1 MIVLLGTC
9 VKVAYYDNGSDFNNH
24 YQYFT
29 GVEIMMFIGFGY
41 LMTFLKRYGMGALGL
56 TMLITI
62 LGLEW
67 GIWIEWFMAKLM
79 YHDNFDLLELNIGI
93 IHIGLIL
100 VTSLL
105 ISYGAI
111 IGKVNPLQLVIMT
124 ILEALFYSINKAI
137 LIETIALV
145 DPGGSIQT
153 HLFGAYFG
161 LAVSFALGKPSTT
174 TDNETNHVS
183 DIFSFVGTLFL
194 FIYWPSFNGGEL
206 PSNSHAQQR
215 AVINTILSLLA
226 GSVGTFVMSSL
237 LNSSAKFRPVD
248 IQNAT
253 LAGGVA
259 IGTACS
265 LNLRPSDSMI
275 IGLVAGML
283 STFGFARLTPLLE
296 ARIGLHDTCGVHNL
310 HGMPGIIAGV
320 SSIVLIA
327 IKAPLGHDMPEVFIY
342 ENQALRQLY
351 ALLLTLGIS
360 IGSGLLTGFVLKLV
374 GPPKG
379 TDNYSDFPYWEVH
392 PWERDEV
399 EHHVKDVKDEKNEK
413 NEKNGAHASK
423 DKHGDAVYN
432 KIENGRYSPD
442 DDEVQ
447 EFEYEPKNVSVKN
460 KPK

>member
-1 MIVLLGTC
+1 
-9 VKVAYYDNGSDFNNH
+9 
-24 YQYFT
+24 
-29 GVEIMMFIGFGY
+29 
-41 LMTFLKRYGMGALGL
+41 
-56 TMLITI
+56 
-62 LGLEW
+62 
-67 GIWIEWFMAKLM
+67 
-79 YHDNFDLLELNIGI
+79 
-93 IHIGLIL
+93 L

-111 IGKVNPLQLVIMT
+111 IGKVNPLQLVVMT
-124 ILEALFYSINKAI
+124 IFECVFYSINKAI
-137 LIETIALV
+137 LIETIAFL

-153 HLFGAYFG
+153 HMFGAYFG
-161 LAVSFALGKPSTT
+161 LAVSLVLGRPSTT
-174 TDNETNHVS
+174 TDNETNHAS
-183 DIFSFVGTLFL
+183 DIFSFIGTLFL

-206 PSNSHAQQR
+206 PPNSHAQQR
-215 AVINTILSLLA
+215 AVINTILSLIA

-265 LNLRPSDSMI
+265 LNLRPFDSMI
-275 IGLVAGML
+275 IGLVAGMV
-283 STFGFARLTPLLE
+283 STFGFARLMPFLE
-296 ARIGLHDTCGVHNL
+296 THIGLHDTCGVHNL
-310 HGMPGIIAGV
+310 HGMPSIIAAV
-320 SSIVLIA
+320 SSIILIA
-327 IKAPLGHDMPEVFIY
+327 YKAPLGHDMPEVFVY

-360 IGSGLLTGFVLKLV
+360 IGSGLLTGFVLKLI

-392 PWERDEV
+392 IWE
-399 EHHVKDVKDEKNEK
+399 KDEEEHMEK
-413 NEKNGAHASK
+413 FVADEKNGAHVSK
-423 DKHGDAVYN
+423 EKHGDAVYN

-442 DDEVQ
+442 DNEVQ

>member
-9 VKVAYYDNGSDFNNH
+9 AKVTYFDDGSDFNNR
-24 YQYFT
+24 YQHFS
-29 GVEIMMFIGFGY
+29 GVEIMMLVGFGY

-56 TMLITI
+56 TMLIVV
-62 LGLEW
+62 LGLQW
-67 GIWIEWFMAKLM
+67 GIWIEWFCAKLL
-79 YHDNFDLLELNIGI
+79 YQNNFDRIHLDIET

-105 ISYGAI
+105 ISFGAI

-183 DIFSFVGTLFL
+183 EVFSFVGTLFL

-226 GSVGTFVMSSL
+226 GSVGTFVMSSF

-253 LAGGVA
+253 LAAGVA

-265 LNLRPSDSMI
+265 LDLRPFESMI
-275 IGLVAGML
+275 IGLVAGIV

-296 ARIGLHDTCGVHNL
+296 AHIGLHDTCGVHNL

-327 IKAPLGHDMPEVFIY
+327 IKASLGHDMNDVFVY

-374 GPPKG
+374 GPPRG

-392 PWERDEV
+392 PWERDEN
-399 EHHVKDVKDEKNEK
+399 EHHEKDVKDAKGEKI
-413 NEKNGAHASK
+413 GAHASK
-423 DKHGDAVYN
+423 EKHGDAVYN

-442 DDEVQ
+442 DDDVQ
-447 EFEYEPKNVSVKN
+447 EFEYEPKNGSVKT
-460 KPK
+460 KPI